1 MAVGNESMEKKYF
14 VNEIFLSLQGE
25 GFWTGTPMVFVR
37 FSGCNLRCPFCDT
50 DHLHPST
57 PFTLPALLSAVASA
71 SAAPSAPSAVMA
83 DSDRPSPAADPCAV
97 MADASCVMPSAS
109 SVIPGAPSVIP
120 GASSVIPS
128 ASSVIPGE
136 CERISFS
143 SEIRPASGLGMTP
156 PSPVRRVCLTGG
168 EPALQVDAA
177 LVDAL
182 HAAGFTVH
190 IETNGTRP
198 LPPGIDWVTLSPKSD
213 FVEAPSL
220 AIKAANE
227 IKLVYIPNETDTE
240 RWLAFPAQ
248 HHFLQPCWSPAGASC
263 WSPAPVDSAPALP
276 TVMATPDRPSPPA
289 APTASAAPGSCSP
302 SASRPAPSGS
312 ANTAETVAYIMAH
325 PAWRLSLQT
334 HRLLGLR

>member
-1 MAVGNESMEKKYF
+1 MAVGNESMEKKYL

-37 FSGCNLRCPFCDT
+37 FSGCTLRCPFCDT
-50 DHLHPST
+50 DHLHPAT
-57 PFTLPALLSAVASA
+57 PFTLPALLSAVAASA
-71 SAAPSAPSAVMA
+71 SASAPASASASASVSAPAAPS
-83 DSDRPSPAADPCAV
+83 AV
-97 MADASCVMPSAS
+97 MADASCV
-109 SVIPGAPSVIP
+109 
-120 GASSVIPS
+120 IPS
-128 ASSVIPGE
+128 E
-136 CERISFS
+136 RERISDPSVMTASRAVMAAPDRS
-143 SEIRPASGLGMTP
+143 SPAT
-156 PSPVRRVCLTGG
+156 SPVRRVCLTGG

-182 HAAGFTVH
+182 HAAGFAVH

-248 HHFLQPCWSPAGASC
+248 HHFLQPCWSPA
-263 WSPAPVDSAPALP
+263 
-276 TVMATPDRPSPPA
+276 
-289 APTASAAPGSCSP
+289 AAPGSCSP
-302 SASRPAPSGS
+302 SASSPAPSGS